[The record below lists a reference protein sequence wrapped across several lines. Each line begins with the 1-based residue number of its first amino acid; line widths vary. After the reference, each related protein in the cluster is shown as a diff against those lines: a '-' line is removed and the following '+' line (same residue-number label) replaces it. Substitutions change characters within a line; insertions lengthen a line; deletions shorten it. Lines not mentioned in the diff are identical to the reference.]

1 MADADMS
8 QSQNFSFADLI
19 FKIRLKIQFLALRR
33 KDQIENPG
41 KLSGECRI
49 SETIM
54 YIAFDLM
61 RADMS
66 PEDKRD
72 DSSRSDKLPVKDLN
86 AENQDIASVSLLIL

>member
-61 RADMS
+61 QGGYVS
-66 PEDKRD
+66 EDKRD
-72 DSSRSDKLPVKDLN
+72 DSSKSDKLPVKDLN

>member
-1 MADADMS
+1 MQDGRCGYVPKP
-8 QSQNFSFADLI
+8 NFSFADLI

-66 PEDKRD
+66 QKIKEMI
-72 DSSRSDKLPVKDLN
+72 LQDLIN
-86 AENQDIASVSLLIL
+86 FP